1 MFTCLFCGLEN
12 LSNVAQFCTDCGHES
27 PSKDWLPEEVDQPE
41 KVKQYASMLNELFF
55 DAHAALGIEKITFR
69 ARERLKISYQAH
81 SKIVS
86 KLNQQKKAIA
96 HLSNFRFEFNENVT
110 DAYAKH
116 DTFLDFRYT
125 NLSQDELFKVSL
137 LWDDPETVDRVEFRV
152 ETKSFVMPL
161 ASVTVGGATIFDR
174 IGIKEV
180 SDLQVTITDQFGKKA
195 NFRVEPFRFKVGNP
209 EQRSTQN
216 ISTHNQISIEGRGVV
231 DASGMGTNNS
241 AARLGANNQL
251 QWKELNFIYLPVLEE
266 DWVIETQ
273 CTLQPLTNKKQVED
287 IPLFSSSIYD
297 GKDLSSLFNAAEN
310 GDAVA
315 QNKLGDKY
323 LCGDG
328 VPQDEELA
336 VHWHRNAAEQG
347 FENSIMALR
356 TLGID
361 GVIGNDS
368 EDEKKFLDT
377 ETIRSD
383 TSSSILTYAFPTCE
397 TRVGQFQNN
406 EYISDL
412 PKNSVSDSKF
422 NSVDE
427 IIQYYAKKKILG
439 LGKHFYLKNDL
450 KFDKKF
456 KNFYRSFLLKAVYRF
471 NQEEDAPVL
480 FYDGSLLGSGK
491 SGIVFTANS
500 IYFIES
506 SHFCKIAYSQ
516 IVSVRMTT
524 DKFQDKKIFIES
536 TAHLDLISLNPIY
549 ATREDLLSIVEM
561 LNKIQRFLED

>member
-1 MFTCLFCGLEN
+1 L
-12 LSNVAQFCTDCGHES
+12 
-27 PSKDWLPEEVDQPE
+27 
-41 KVKQYASMLNELFF
+41 
-55 DAHAALGIEKITFR
+55 R
-69 ARERLKISYQAH
+69 A
-81 SKIVS
+81 
-86 KLNQQKKAIA
+86 
-96 HLSNFRFEFNENVT
+96 
-110 DAYAKH
+110 
-116 DTFLDFRYT
+116 
-125 NLSQDELFKVSL
+125 
-137 LWDDPETVDRVEFRV
+137 
-152 ETKSFVMPL
+152 ETKSFVKPL
-161 ASVTVGGATIFDR
+161 ASVTVGGATIFNR
-174 IGIKEV
+174 IGIKEI
-180 SDLQVTITDQFGKKA
+180 SNLQVTITDQFGEKA

-209 EQRSTQN
+209 EQRITHN

-241 AARLGANNQL
+241 AAQLGANNQL
-251 QWKELNFIYLPVLEE
+251 HWKELNFIYLPIVEE
-266 DWVIETQ
+266 DLVVETQ

-297 GKDLSSLFNAAEN
+297 GQDLFSLLNAAEN

-323 LCGDG
+323 LCGEG
-328 VPQDEELA
+328 VPQNDELA

-361 GVIGNDS
+361 GVIGKDS

-377 ETIRSD
+377 KTIRRRSD

-397 TRVGQFQNN
+397 TRVGQLQND
-406 EYISDL
+406 EYIS
-412 PKNSVSDSKF
+412 PQKSVSDSEF

-427 IIQYYAKKKILG
+427 IIEYYAKKKILG
-439 LGKHFYLKNDL
+439 LGDHFYLKNDL

-456 KNFYRSFLLKAVYRF
+456 KNFYQSFLLKAVYTF

-480 FYDGSLLGSGK
+480 FYDGTLLGSGK
-491 SGIVFTANS
+491 YGIVFTANS
-500 IYFIES
+500 IYLIES

-516 IVSVRMTT
+516 IVSVKMTT
-524 DKFQDKKIFIES
+524 NKVQDKKIFIES
-536 TAHLDLISLNPIY
+536 TGHLDLISLNPFF

-561 LNKIQRFLED
+561 LNKIQRFLEN

>member
-12 LSNVAQFCTDCGHES
+12 LSNVARFCTDCGPES

-361 GVIGNDS
+361 GVIGKDL

-377 ETIRSD
+377 ETIRND
-383 TSSSILTYAFPTCE
+383 TSSSTLTYAFPTCE
-397 TRVGQFQNN
+397 TRAEQFQNN
-406 EYISDL
+406 EYIS
-412 PKNSVSDSKF
+412 PQKSVSDSEF

-427 IIQYYAKKKILG
+427 IIEYYAKKKILG
-439 LGKHFYLKNDL
+439 LGVHFYLKNDL

-456 KNFYRSFLLKAVYRF
+456 KNFYRSFLLKGVYRF

-480 FYDGSLLGSGK
+480 FYDGTLFGNGK
-491 SGIVFTANS
+491 YGIVFTANS
-500 IYFIES
+500 IYLIES

-524 DKFQDKKIFIES
+524 DKVQDKKIFIES
-536 TAHLDLISLNPIY
+536 TAHLDLISLNPFF